1 MEKIEKRDLKEFNA
15 RASLI
20 DLYGET
26 LYDDKKNISY
36 SNIMEEIIRLST
48 KVVRYEEVI
57 NELFYS
63 ANSLQAEAAGIVDE
77 ITDLQDEIKER

>member
-26 LYDDKKNISY
+26 LCDDKKTISY

>member
-48 KVVRYEEVI
+48 KVVKYEEVI

-63 ANSLQAEAAGIVDE
+63 ANSLQADAAGIVDE

>member
-1 MEKIEKRDLKEFNA
+1 MEKIEKRNLKEFNA

-26 LYDDKKNISY
+26 LYDNKKNISY

-57 NELFYS
+57 DELFYS
-63 ANSLQAEAAGIVDE
+63 ANSLQADAAGIVDE

>member
-26 LYDDKKNISY
+26 LYDNKKNISY

-57 NELFYS
+57 DELFYS
-63 ANSLQAEAAGIVDE
+63 ANSLQADAAGIVDE

>member
-57 NELFYS
+57 DELFYS
-63 ANSLQAEAAGIVDE
+63 ANSLQADAAGIVDE